1 MSHEKAK
8 KIAGGTAHAVGLS
21 LSGVL
26 KFLLTLLLIILLT
39 GLMFMCIFAYYVKS
53 TLMEDVDLTLT
64 DFTVELST
72 SILYLDE
79 DAESPDEQWKE
90 LCMIQ
95 GTKFRVWKDLEEIP
109 LNMQHAIVAIEDR
122 RFYEHKGVDWY
133 RTVGAFANMFLT
145 MRNDFGGSTITQQLI
160 KNLTQEDDITVQRK
174 LMEIFRALDLEK
186 KYDKDELIEY
196 YLNAVFFGRNCWGV
210 EAAAQTYFG
219 KSISECSLAECASIA
234 GITNNPSRYDP
245 FVSVANNKER
255 RLTILWEMYDQG
267 YISHEEY
274 VEAVNEDP
282 KFVRSESSEVEQ
294 YIYSYYEET
303 VINDVI
309 DDLMEQKGINRETA
323 WDVLTEGGYQIYSC
337 YDPKIQAAVD
347 AVYTNVDTL
356 PKSYSQPA
364 KNADGTIP
372 QLQSA
377 IVVMD
382 PYTGEIVALSG
393 GTGEKNGNFLLNRA
407 TGAKRTPGSAFK
419 PLASYGPAME
429 YGLIS
434 ASTEINDSPDIKLSG
449 TSWYPHNTPDRYD
462 GWITIQQALAQSK
475 NTAAAQIIDKLTPQ
489 AAYDFLTSRLGFT
502 SLIPEDADYV
512 AMALGDMN
520 YGVTVR
526 EMTQAYCSFLNE
538 GTFTYGRTYTK
549 VTDSAGNIILDNS
562 PETIQAFSSTTANNM
577 VAMLRNN
584 VTNGIAGAAR
594 LNNMPSAGKTGTAS
608 NNKNR
613 YFAGFTPYYTA
624 AVWTGYDENQTMS
637 FYGNPALDIWK
648 AVMNNITTNKNLAY
662 KDLPSGTY
670 QRPTGIFGSKAD
682 EEIPPTPT
690 PTPTPSAAPTPTPEQ
705 APDPTPNTPE
715 VTSPPS
721 TETGTTEPDMLLN

>member
-1 MSHEKAK
+1 MANEKAK

-21 LSGVL
+21 VGGVM
-26 KFLLTLLLIILLT
+26 KFIMTLVLIILLT

-53 TLMEDVDLTLT
+53 TLMDEVDLTLT
-64 DFTVELST
+64 DFTLERST
-72 SILYLDE
+72 TILYHDE
-79 DAESPDEQWKE
+79 DAEDPTEEWKE

-95 GTKFRVWKDLEEIP
+95 GTKFRVWKDLGEIP
-109 LNMQHAIVAIEDR
+109 VNMQRAIVAIEDR
-122 RFYEHKGVDWY
+122 RFYDHKGVDWY

-196 YLNAVFFGRNCWGV
+196 YLNAVFFGRNCYGV

-255 RLTILWEMYDQG
+255 QETILWEMYDQG
-267 YISHEEY
+267 YISHDEY
-274 VEAVNEDP
+274 VEAINEQL
-282 KFVRSESSEVEQ
+282 KFVRSESSVTEQ

-303 VINDVI
+303 VIEDVLQ
-309 DDLMEQKGINRETA
+309 DLMAQKGVNRDTA
-323 WDVLTEGGYQIYSC
+323 WDMLTEGGYQIYSC
-337 YDPKIQAAVD
+337 YDPKVQKAVD
-347 AVYTNVDTL
+347 DVYTNVDGL
-356 PKSYSQPA
+356 PKAYRQPSA
-364 KNADGTIP
+364 NQDGSIP

-377 IVVMD
+377 IMVME
-382 PYTGEIVALSG
+382 PTTGEVVAMSG
-393 GTGEKNGNFLLNRA
+393 GTGVKEANFILNRA
-407 TGAKRTPGSAFK
+407 TGALRTPGSAFK

-429 YGLIS
+429 YGLITS
-434 ASTEINDSPDIKLSG
+434 STEINDSADIKLSG

-462 GWITIQQALAQSK
+462 GWITIQYALAQSK

-489 AAYDFLTSRLGFT
+489 TAYDFVTTRLGFT

-512 AMALGDMN
+512 AMALGDMH

-526 EMTQAYCSFLNE
+526 EMTQAYCAFMNE
-538 GTFTYGRTYTK
+538 GTFTYSRTYTK
-549 VTDSAGNIILDNS
+549 VVDPTGSVVLDNS
-562 PETIQAFSSTTANNM
+562 PETVQAFSTATANNM
-577 VAMLRNN
+577 VALLRNN
-584 VTNGIAGAAR
+584 VTGGIAGAAR

-637 FYGNPALDIWK
+637 FSGNPALDIWK
-648 AVMNNITTNKNLAY
+648 AVMNNITVNKGLEY
-662 KDLPSGTY
+662 KELPTGSY
-670 QRPTGIFGSKAD
+670 QKPTGIFGSKED
-682 EEIPPTPT
+682 DVEPT
-690 PTPTPSAAPTPTPEQ
+690 PTPTPSAEPSTTPEPTPTP
-705 APDPTPNTPE
+705 
-715 VTSPPS
+715 PPS
-721 TETGTTEPDMLLN
+721 TPTPPVNDPWADPNLPAVD

>member
-1 MSHEKAK
+1 MANKRAK
-8 KIAGGTAHAVGLS
+8 KIAGGTANAVGLS
-21 LSGVL
+21 IGGVM
-26 KFLLTLLLIILLT
+26 KFLLTMFLIILLT

-53 TLMEDVDLTLT
+53 TLMEEVDLTLT

-72 SILYLDE
+72 TILYEDE
-79 DAESPDEQWKE
+79 DDPEESWKE

-109 LNMQHAIVAIEDR
+109 ENMQHAIVAIEDQ
-122 RFYEHKGVDWY
+122 RFYTHKGVDWY
-133 RTVGAFANMFLT
+133 RTVGAFANMFLR

-174 LMEIFRALDLEK
+174 LMEIFRALELEK

-196 YLNAVFFGRNCWGV
+196 YLNAVFFGRNCYGV

-245 FVSVANNKER
+245 FVSVANNTKR
-255 RLTILWEMYDQG
+255 QRTILWEMYDQG
-267 YISHEEY
+267 YITHDEY
-274 VEAVNEDP
+274 VEAMNEQL
-282 KFVRSESSEVEQ
+282 KFVRSESSETEQ
-294 YIYSYYEET
+294 RIYSYYEET
-303 VINDVI
+303 VIDDVLQ
-309 DDLMEQKGINRETA
+309 DLMEQKGVNRDTA
-323 WDVLTEGGYQIYSC
+323 WDMLTEGGYRIYSC
-337 YDPKIQAAVD
+337 YDPKIQSAVD
-347 AVYTNVDTL
+347 AVYTNVDNL
-356 PKSYSQPA
+356 PKASRQPSA
-364 KNADGTIP
+364 NADGTIP

-393 GTGEKNGNFLLNRA
+393 GTGEKDANFILNRA
-407 TGAKRTPGSAFK
+407 TGALRTPGSAFK

-429 YGLIS
+429 YGLITP
-434 ASTEINDSPDIKLSG
+434 STEINDSPDIKLNG
-449 TSWYPHNTPDRYD
+449 TTWYPRNANNTYQ
-462 GWITIQQALAQSK
+462 GWITVQRALALSL
-475 NTAAAQIIDKLTPQ
+475 NTCAAQIIDKLTPQ
-489 AAYDFLTSRLGFT
+489 TAYEFLTNRLGFV
-502 SLIPEDADYV
+502 SLVPEDADYA
-512 AMALGDMN
+512 AMSLGDMN

-526 EMTQAYCSFLNE
+526 EMAQAYCSFLNE

-549 VTDSAGNIILDNS
+549 VTDANGNIILDNS
-562 PETIQAFSSTTANNM
+562 PETIQAFSTTTANNM
-577 VAMLRNN
+577 VAMLQNN
-584 VTNGIAGAAR
+584 VTNGIASSAR

-648 AVMNNITTNKNLAY
+648 AVMNGITANKGLTY
-662 KDLPSGTY
+662 KDLPTGTY
-670 QRPTGIFGSKAD
+670 QRPTGIFGSKED
-682 EEIPPTPT
+682 EVKPTPPPPPPPTPT
-690 PTPTPSAAPTPTPEQ
+690 AMPAPTPTETPAPPPENT
-705 APDPTPNTPE
+705 AEPTTPVTDPWA
-715 VTSPPS
+715 
-721 TETGTTEPDMLLN
+721 EPIE

>member
-72 SILYLDE
+72 SILYQDE
-79 DAESPDEQWKE
+79 DAQTPEEEWKE

-95 GTKFRVWKDLEEIP
+95 GTKFRVWKDLDEIP
-109 LNMQHAIVAIEDR
+109 KNMQYAIVAIEDR
-122 RFYEHKGVDWY
+122 RFYDHKGVDWY

-174 LMEIFRALDLEK
+174 LMEIFRALELEK

-196 YLNAVFFGRNCWGV
+196 YLNAVFFGRNCYGV

-245 FVSVANNKER
+245 FVSVANNKQRQE
-255 RLTILWEMYDQG
+255 TILWEMYDQG

-274 VEAVNEDP
+274 VEAVDEQL
-282 KFVRSESSEVEQ
+282 KFVRSESSEVKQE
-294 YIYSYYEET
+294 IYSYYEET
-303 VINDVI
+303 VIEDVLQ
-309 DDLMEQKGINRETA
+309 DLMEQKGVNRDTA
-323 WDVLTEGGYQIYSC
+323 WDMLTEGGYQIYSC
-337 YDPKIQAAVD
+337 YDPKVQAAVD
-347 AVYTNVDTL
+347 EVYTDVNQL
-356 PKSYSQPA
+356 PKAYAQPG
-364 KNADGTIP
+364 KNQDGTVPDRI
-372 QLQSA
+372 QSA

-407 TGAKRTPGSAFK
+407 TGAWRSPGSSFK

-429 YGLIS
+429 FGLIT
-434 ASTEINDSPDIKLSG
+434 ASTEINDSPDIVLSG
-449 TSWYPHNTPDRYD
+449 NKTWYPHNTPDRYD

-475 NTAAAQIIDKLTPQ
+475 NTAAAQIIDKLTPEV
-489 AAYDFLTSRLGFT
+489 AFEFLQERLGFASMVPDDCNYST
-502 SLIPEDADYV
+502 
-512 AMALGDMN
+512 MALGEMTH
-520 YGVTVR
+520 GVTVR
-526 EMTQAYCSFLNE
+526 EMTQAYCAFLNE
-538 GTFTYGRTYTK
+538 GTFTYARTYTK
-549 VTDSAGNIILDNS
+549 VTDAAGNIVLDNE

-577 VAMLRNN
+577 VALLQNN
-584 VTNGIAGAAR
+584 ITNGIAGAAR
-594 LNNMPSAGKTGTAS
+594 LNNMSAGGKTGTS
-608 NNKNR
+608 SSNKNR
-613 YFAGFTPYYTA
+613 YFAGFTPYYAA
-624 AVWTGYDENQTMS
+624 AVWTGYDESQIMS

-648 AVMNNITTNKNLAY
+648 NVMNRITVNKNLAY
-662 KDLPSGTY
+662 KELPTGTY

-682 EEIPPTPT
+682 EEVPPTPT
-690 PTPTPSAAPTPTPEQ
+690 PTATPVPTPEQ
-705 APDPTPNTPE
+705 APEPTPETPV
-715 VTSPPS
+715 VTDPPVPP
-721 TETGTTEPDMLLN
+721 ETGMTEPDVVMD